1 MLKLLALYNEI
12 MLENASKNTKY
23 TSPSVQKEILNIYP
37 SKVQKSIRFF
47 FVENSKLFC
56 SLPPILNPGSAR
68 EWACTPM
75 VGRSGGTLPT
85 RVQILV
91 LAPFPEFI
99 PRYSDD
105 MR

>member
-47 FVENSKLFC
+47 LLKIASYFVHYPLY
-56 SLPPILNPGSAR
+56 LILAPPANG
-68 EWACTPM
+68 
-75 VGRSGGTLPT
+75 
-85 RVQILV
+85 LV
-91 LAPFPEFI
+91 LQW
-99 PRYSDD
+99 
-105 MR
+105 